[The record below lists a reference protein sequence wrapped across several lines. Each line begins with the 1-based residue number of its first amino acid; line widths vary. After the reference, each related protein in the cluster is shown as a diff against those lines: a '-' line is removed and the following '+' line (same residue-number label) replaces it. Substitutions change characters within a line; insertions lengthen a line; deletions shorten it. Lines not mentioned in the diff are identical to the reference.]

1 MNRGRSF
8 LVLGIIVVLVAGVA
22 WLLSGAGSSGGS
34 SEDRTGDVTITKG
47 AKPPRDPKL
56 ADLTGGSVVP
66 GDDGMT
72 FDATVDATIPDSL
85 DNGAM
90 TFRWE
95 LTERGQVTW
104 IVSASVD
111 VERTASIV
119 ATQFDYRSSTIDRS
133 LPGELQVEGDTVTLT
148 LRTEEI
154 EDFPTSFDWVLKAE
168 LDGDRTRSPSA
179 VAEDVLPNDGSLHV
193 GS

>member
-1 MNRGRSF
+1 LNRSRSL
-8 LVLGIIVVLVAGVA
+8 LVLGIIVVLGAGVA
-22 WLLSGAGSSGGS
+22 WLLSGAGNSGGS
-34 SEDRTGDVTITKG
+34 SEDGTGDVTITKG
-47 AKPPRDPKL
+47 AKPPRDHKL

-72 FDATVDATIPDSL
+72 FEASVDTSIPGSL
-85 DNGAM
+85 ENGAM

-95 LTERGQVTW
+95 LTERGQITW
-104 IVSASVD
+104 IVSASID

-133 LPGELQVEGDTVTLT
+133 LPGELQVDGGTVTLT
-148 LRTEEI
+148 LRTEEL
-154 EDFPTSFDWVLKAE
+154 ERFPTSFDWVLKTE
-168 LDGDRTRSPSA
+168 LDGDRGRSPSA
-179 VAEDVLPNDGSLHV
+179 VAEDVVPNDGSLHV